1 MTSFGWKRKVPLTRT
16 TTKSSVFNESDQTDP
31 EAVDDNEEFDW
42 TVVAKKK
49 KLEALED
56 NKALFSRLKQEGI
69 LLAESGKFWQAINRW
84 DNALSIDATGIWRQK
99 LSSYSPQSTCLSV
112 LLICLDSSSCPLP
125 SASYHD

>member
-1 MTSFGWKRKVPLTRT
+1 MKMTSFGWKRKVPLNRA
-16 TTKSSVFNESDQTDP
+16 TTKSSVFNESDQI

-69 LLAESGKFWQAINRW
+69 LLAENGKFWQAINRW
-84 DNALSIDATGIWRQK
+84 DNALSIDATGISRFSS
-99 LSSYSPQSTCLSV
+99 LSHPSCLSFCH
-112 LLICLDSSSCPLP
+112 LPPLP
-125 SASYHD
+125 PYLFC